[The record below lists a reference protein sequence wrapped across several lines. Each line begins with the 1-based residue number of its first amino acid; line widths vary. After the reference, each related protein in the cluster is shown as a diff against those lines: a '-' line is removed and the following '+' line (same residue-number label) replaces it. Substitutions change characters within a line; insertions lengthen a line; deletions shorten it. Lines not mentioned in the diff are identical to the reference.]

1 MSAAFP
7 EGSSVEALRRVTSA
21 IAQHGLT
28 LHEAEALEPLVR
40 QLLDE
45 IESVVIPDSEDYF
58 PEINGPAP
66 ELWTPDRY

>member
-1 MSAAFP
+1 MSEVFP
-7 EGSSVEALRRVTSA
+7 EGSTVAALRRLTST

-28 LHEAEALEPLVR
+28 LTEAEALEPLVR

-58 PEINGPAP
+58 PDINGPAP
-66 ELWTPDRY
+66 EIWTPDRY